1 MVRDG
6 ERGVSS
12 PLGYILNLSIA
23 AIVLVGLGATGAA
36 FFDTNADAAIE
47 EDLAAYGNELAG
59 DIQSVDRLAAQSD
72 ATRVVDARS
81 SLGTAVRGTDYVVE
95 VINASDAGGAPDDA
109 PVEHAAE
116 CERQCLVL
124 LTHDGDVLTTVN
136 FVSGTPVESTRFDG
150 GPVVVRWPAGGE
162 RIQFERLDR

>member
-1 MVRDG
+1 MVRES

-23 AIVLVGLGATGAA
+23 AIVLVGLAAAGAA
-36 FFDTNADAAIE
+36 FFDANADAAIE

-59 DIQSVDRLAAQSD
+59 DIQSVDRLVAETD
-72 ATRVVDARS
+72 ATRSVGERS
-81 SLGTAVRGTDYVVE
+81 SIGTAVRGTDYVVE
-95 VINASDAGGAPDDA
+95 VINASHAGGAPDDA
-109 PVEHAAE
+109 PVDHAAE

-124 LTHDGDVLTTVN
+124 LTHDEGVLTTVN

-150 GPVVVRWPAGGE
+150 GPVAVRRPAGSDH
-162 RIQFERLDR
+162 IQFEEIDT